1 MVRRSPRWR
10 APKEEIDHTALFAE
24 EAKRI
29 VRSSGLLAAYRKS
42 AGLLLTANRSAFAL
56 ERLDLAGFKCAEIYV
71 MLGRNDRLSALEIA
85 AKQAR
90 LAYTGDWW
98 TATPCDAEPIH
109 LGPSDEYFSR
119 ETVSLI
125 IERMR
130 DAEPDRV
137 G

>member
-29 VRSSGLLAAYRKS
+29 VRNSGLLAAYRKS
-42 AGLLLTANRSAFAL
+42 AGLLLLADRSAFAL
-56 ERLDLAGFKCAEIYV
+56 EQLELAGLKCAELYV
-71 MLGRNDRLSALEIA
+71 MLGRNDRLSAMEIA

-90 LAYTGDWW
+90 LAYTGHWW
-98 TATPCDAEPIH
+98 TAIPCDAEPIQI
-109 LGPSDEYFSR
+109 GPGDEYFSR
-119 ETVSLI
+119 MTVSRA
-125 IERMR
+125 IERMA
-130 DAEPDRV
+130 DPAPDRV